1 MVMTDVISNLRL
13 TTIPLNE
20 TNYEIWSRAI
30 TKSLKGRGKIGYI
43 DGTKIKPTGENT
55 EATGEEWEICDN
67 QVSTWILNS
76 IESNLSSQFIY
87 TNTALELWTE
97 IKSRFCQ
104 ETNFVR
110 IFQLKQQLSQLKQ
123 ENLSISKYVGR
134 LKIKNEKLAS
144 YQPPS
149 NDPRKIIERA
159 EIEKVYQFLTGLD
172 PSYEPIRA

>member
-13 TTIPLNE
+13 ITIPFNE

-30 TKSLKGRGKIGYI
+30 TKSLKGRGKIGF

-55 EATGEEWEICDN
+55 EATAEEWEIYDN

-104 ETNFVR
+104 KTNFAR
-110 IFQLKQQLSQLKQ
+110 IF
-123 ENLSISKYVGR
+123 
-134 LKIKNEKLAS
+134 
-144 YQPPS
+144 
-149 NDPRKIIERA
+149 
-159 EIEKVYQFLTGLD
+159 
-172 PSYEPIRA
+172 